1 MATVSLYI
9 RQENDPIQIRKE
21 ISWNTLSLD
30 DMGYL
35 IKRGFYSVTN
45 TFVSIL
51 QWLVV
56 ILVGYSPLWIIL
68 AIGVFLWFMLRKRK
82 KERERERERDN

>member
-1 MATVSLYI
+1 M
-9 RQENDPIQIRKE
+9 QIRRE
-21 ISWNTLSLD
+21 INWNTLSFD

-35 IKRGFYSVTN
+35 IKRGFFSVTN
-45 TFVSIL
+45 AIVSLL

-68 AIGVFLWFMLRKRK
+68 GAGIILWWRLRKG
-82 KERERERERDN
+82 REDGKRFGKRRNKSEE